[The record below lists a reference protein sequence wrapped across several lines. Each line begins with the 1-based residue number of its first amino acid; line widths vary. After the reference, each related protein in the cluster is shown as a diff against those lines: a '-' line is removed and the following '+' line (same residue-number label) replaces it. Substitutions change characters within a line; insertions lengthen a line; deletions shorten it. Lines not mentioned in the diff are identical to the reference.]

1 MSGSEET
8 VLIKK
13 LSRSNHTDYLMMISV
28 TIIHKNKTAPRVN
41 CNLSNNKVFYF
52 PSIKLTNLYH

>member
-13 LSRSNHTDYLMMISV
+13 LSRSNHTDHLMMISV
-28 TIIHKNKTAPRVN
+28 TIIHENKNSTT
-41 CNLSNNKVFYF
+41 S
-52 PSIKLTNLYH
+52 

>member
-13 LSRSNHTDYLMMISV
+13 LSRSNHTDYLMTISV
-28 TIIHKNKTAPRVN
+28 TIIHKNKNSTT
-41 CNLSNNKVFYF
+41 S
-52 PSIKLTNLYH
+52 